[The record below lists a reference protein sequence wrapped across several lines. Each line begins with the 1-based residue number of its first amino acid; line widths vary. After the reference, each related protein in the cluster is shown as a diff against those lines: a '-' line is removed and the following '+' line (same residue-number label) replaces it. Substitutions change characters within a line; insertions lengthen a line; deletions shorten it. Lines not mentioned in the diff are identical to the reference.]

1 MTACHFT
8 AQPRAELTHLGP
20 VTVLHDGAQ
29 VRVLDGRTA
38 VINGV
43 KTRVFPGTGKEVP
56 LELLGRLPSLVSD
69 NIGLSD
75 GPSRC
80 TLTDLAGN
88 WACCFTA
95 DLLKSP
101 IWASLS
107 AQDQNRIVQSLDIA
121 RFVQRAFATV
131 PSRSQ

>member
-1 MTACHFT
+1 MTTCHFT
-8 AQPRAELTHLGP
+8 AQPRAELVDLGP
-20 VTVLHDGAQ
+20 VRVLDDGAV

-38 VINGV
+38 IVNGV
-43 KTRVFPGTGKEVP
+43 KTRVFPGTGEEVK

-80 TLTDLAGN
+80 TLTDLNGN
-88 WACCFTA
+88 WACCFTT

-121 RFVQRAFATV
+121 RFVQRAFAAV
-131 PSRSQ
+131 PIRSQ

>member
-8 AQPRAELTHLGP
+8 AQPRAELSYLGP
-20 VTVLHDGAQ
+20 VAIFDHGAVVQ
-29 VRVLDGRTA
+29 VLDGRTA
-38 VINGV
+38 LIDGV
-43 KTRVFPGTGKEVP
+43 KTRVYPGTGNEVR

-69 NIGLSD
+69 DIGLSD

-80 TLTDLAGN
+80 TLADLNGN
-88 WACCFTA
+88 WAKCLTA

-107 AQDQNRIVQSLDIA
+107 AQDQNRIVQSLDVA
-121 RFVQRAFATV
+121 RFVQRAFAAD
-131 PSRSQ
+131 RAGGQ

>member
-1 MTACHFT
+1 MTTCHFT
-8 AQPRAELTHLGP
+8 AQPRAELSYLGP
-20 VTVLHDGAQ
+20 VAILDDGAVVQ
-29 VRVLDGRTA
+29 ILDGRTA
-38 VINGV
+38 LIDGV
-43 KTRVFPGTGKEVP
+43 KTRVFPGTGKEVL

-69 NIGLSD
+69 DIGLSD

-80 TLTDLAGN
+80 TLADLNGN
-88 WACCFTA
+88 WASCFTA

-121 RFVQRAFATV
+121 RFVQRAFAAD
-131 PSRSQ
+131 SIGGR